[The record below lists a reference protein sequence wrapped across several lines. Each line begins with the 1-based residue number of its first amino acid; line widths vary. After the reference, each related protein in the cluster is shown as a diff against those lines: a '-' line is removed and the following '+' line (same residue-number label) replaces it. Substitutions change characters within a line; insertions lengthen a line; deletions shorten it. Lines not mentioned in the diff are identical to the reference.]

1 MDSWDKKGDLKML
14 DVEKPLSVT
23 HTMKV
28 SGHKIVQLDID
39 ELQRLL
45 HTIYAPYG
53 GWLVSGHSCRDTNIS
68 V

>member
-1 MDSWDKKGDLKML
+1 ML

-53 GWLVSGHSCRDTNIS
+53 G
-68 V
+68 